1 MTRTTNAKDV
11 LIYLH
16 RLCRELDEGAGAS
29 PFLARSAGALA
40 VPAAVALG
48 GLTAGCD
55 WLAPSVELYGAPVE
69 PPTAEICTDGKDNDS
84 DGLIDCQ
91 DPWCT
96 SQPACQPRDDHGA
109 VSMYGTPFHMGK
121 QPPPPPIQQPDV
133 RVPMYGAPF
142 PGDIQREPSNPD
154 SQVPAYG
161 APFPGAGAGDQPPA
175 PPPEPLVPDEPT
187 PAVEAYGAPFPGD
200 PPNTP

>member
-16 RLCRELDEGAGAS
+16 RLCRELDEGTGAS

-40 VPAAVALG
+40 VPAAVVLG

-69 PPTAEICTDGKDNDS
+69 PPSTEICTDGKDNDS

-91 DPWCT
+91 DPSCT

-121 QPPPPPIQQPDV
+121 QPPPPPIQ
-133 RVPMYGAPF
+133 R
-142 PGDIQREPSNPD
+142 PD

-175 PPPEPLVPDEPT
+175 PPPEPSVPDEPT
-187 PAVEAYGAPFPGD
+187 PAVEAYGAPFPGT
-200 PPNTP
+200 PPGTP